1 MMPRSRF
8 AATITLLFL
17 LLAAACDRAP
27 VDTFQ
32 GYAEG
37 EFVYVASQL
46 AGRLDELSLVRGDK
60 VSSGQRLFVLEHDS
74 ETIGVERAQANL
86 QKAQNTLADLK
97 KGLRPDELDQILAR
111 VAKSEAELS
120 LAKIE
125 MERRQRLLASGAVA
139 KEEYD
144 KARTAFLTSQGA
156 LADLKAQLATGK
168 LGSRIDQILAATDQ
182 VAAARADFDQAR
194 WSLDQKT
201 PISVQDAQVVDL
213 LHYRGEWVTAGSP
226 VVKLLPPDAVKVRF
240 FVPETALGRLK
251 VGQAVS
257 VRADGLEKPLSGH
270 VSFVNTQVEYT
281 PPVIYSQNFRAKLV
295 VMVEA
300 RFSPQDA
307 ALLKPG
313 QPVDVR
319 LEARQ

>member
-1 MMPRSRF
+1 MTVSRF
-8 AATITLLFL
+8 AALCLLLFL
-17 LLAAACDRAP
+17 VSACDRAQ

-46 AGRLDELSLVRGDK
+46 GGRLDELPLVRGDK
-60 VSSGQRLFVLEHDS
+60 VSAGQRLFVLEHDA

-86 QKAQNTLADLK
+86 QKAQNTLTDLK
-97 KGLRPDELDQILAR
+97 KGLRPQEIDQILAR
-111 VAKSEAELS
+111 IAKTEAELA
-120 LAKIE
+120 LAKLE
-125 MERRQRLLASGAVA
+125 MERRQRLLATGAVA
-139 KEEYD
+139 REEYD
-144 KARTAFLTSQGA
+144 QARTAFLASQGA

-168 LGSRIDQILAATDQ
+168 LGSRIDQILAAKDQ
-182 VAAARADFDQAR
+182 ADAARADFDQAR
-194 WSLDQKT
+194 WSLDQKM
-201 PISVQDAQVVDL
+201 PISVQGAQVVDL
-213 LHYRGEWVTAGSP
+213 LHYRGEWVSAGSP
-226 VVKLLPPDAVKVRF
+226 VVKLLPSDAVKVRF
-240 FVPETALGRLK
+240 FVPEPELGRLK

-257 VRADGLEKPLSGH
+257 VRADGLEKPLAGH

-300 RFSPQDA
+300 RFSPEQA

-319 LEARQ
+319 LEAGR